1 LFRCDI
7 SKYQDYPQ
15 KTIKLIILRSRD
27 ENELLVCPAYSS
39 KTSSATPDAA
49 PSARIK
55 ILSAF

>member
-1 LFRCDI
+1 MFRCDI

-15 KTIKLIILRSRD
+15 TIKLIILRSRD

-49 PSARIK
+49 PRARIK

>member
-1 LFRCDI
+1 VIYLNIKITSKPSNLLFHG
-7 SKYQDYPQ
+7 
-15 KTIKLIILRSRD
+15 LRD
-27 ENELLVCPAYSS
+27 ENKLLVCPAYSS

>member
-1 LFRCDI
+1 MI
-7 SKYQDYPQ
+7 NIPANHQTYYS
-15 KTIKLIILRSRD
+15 RSRD

>member
-1 LFRCDI
+1 LFICDI
-7 SKYQDYPQ
+7 SKYQDYQ
-15 KTIKLIILRSRD
+15 QTIKLIISRSRD